1 MSKHIVG
8 IIAEYN
14 PFHNGHL
21 YHIEKVK
28 EMFPNSPIILV
39 LGGNFTERGD
49 VSILDKWEK
58 TYIAIKYGIDL
69 VVELPFPFS
78 CASADIFAKGSVDIL
93 NYLGVTDLV
102 FGSESDDIEGI
113 KKLVEAQLFNNN
125 FDSLVQVYL
134 RMGYNYP
141 TSLSKALEDI
151 TGNCYKLPNDILGIS
166 YVKAIYSNKYNITPH
181 TIKRTT
187 DYHSKELDKM
197 SIRSI
202 RSINSA
208 TSIREA
214 LINNVDIKESVPSI
228 TYNYLKKKKIPK
240 LDDYFNL
247 LKYKIISS
255 NDLTIYNLVDKGLE
269 KKLKKEILNSYS
281 FDELINK
288 IKSKNVTYARLSRTL
303 IYILC
308 DYTKDMAKEFKKI
321 KYIRLLGFSNKG
333 KDYLNKIKKDI
344 NIPLISKFTREK
356 DKMLEYEYK
365 ITKIYSLVF
374 DKDKSKNLIEAEY
387 KMKPIK
393 EELIYGKHG

>member
-28 EMFPNSPIILV
+28 EMFPDSPIILV
-39 LGGNFTERGD
+39 LGGNFTERGYI
-49 VSILDKWEK
+49 SILDKWEK
-58 TYIAIKYGIDL
+58 TAIAIKNGIDL

-78 CASADIFAKGSVDIL
+78 CSSADIFAKGSIDLL
-93 NYLGVTDLV
+93 NNLGVTDIV

-113 KKLVEAQLFNNN
+113 KKLVETELSNSD

-151 TGNCYKLPNDILGIS
+151 TGDCFKLPNDILGIS
-166 YVKAIYSNKYNITPH
+166 YVKAIISNNYKITPH
-181 TIKRTT
+181 TIKRTN
-187 DYHSKELDKM
+187 DYHSKELDNM
-197 SIRSI
+197 SIS
-202 RSINSA
+202 SA

-214 LINNVDIKESVPSI
+214 LLNNKDIKESVPSI
-228 TYNYLKKKKIPK
+228 TYSYLKDKKIPK

-247 LKYKIISS
+247 LKYKIISC
-255 NDLTIYNLVDKGLE
+255 NDLTIYNLVDSGIAT
-269 KKLKKEILNSYS
+269 KLKKEILNSYN

-288 IKSKNVTYARLSRTL
+288 VKSKNSTYAKISRML

-308 DYTKDMAKEFKKI
+308 DYTKEQAKEFKEI
-321 KYIRLLGFSNKG
+321 TYIRLLGFSNKG
-333 KDYLNKIKKDI
+333 RDYLNKIKKDI
-344 NIPLISKFTREK
+344 DIPIISKFTREK
-356 DKMLEYEYK
+356 DKMLEYEYQ

-374 DKDKSKNLIEAEY
+374 DKDEAKSLIEAEY
-387 KMKPIK
+387 KMKPIR
-393 EELIYGKHG
+393 EE

>member
-1 MSKHIVG
+1 MLVLSKHIVG

-28 EMFPNSPIILV
+28 EMFPDSLIILV

-58 TYIAIKYGIDL
+58 TAIAIKYGIDL
-69 VVELPFPFS
+69 IVELPFHFS
-78 CASADIFAKGSVDIL
+78 CASADIFAKGSIDIL
-93 NYLGVTDLV
+93 NHLGVTDLV

-113 KKLVEAQLFNNN
+113 KKLVETELYNPD
-125 FDSLVQVYL
+125 FDNLVQVYL

-141 TSLSKALEDI
+141 TSLSKSLEDI
-151 TGNCYKLPNDILGIS
+151 TGDCFKLPNDILGIS
-166 YVKAIYSNKYNITPH
+166 YVKAIFSNNYKITPH
-181 TIKRTT
+181 TIKRTN
-187 DYHSKELDKM
+187 DYHSKELNN
-197 SIRSI
+197 I
-202 RSINSA
+202 SINSA

-214 LINNVDIKESVPSI
+214 LLDSKDIKNSVPSI
-228 TYNYLKKKKIPK
+228 TYKYLKNKKIAK

-255 NDLTIYNLVDKGLE
+255 NDLTTYNLVDSGIAT
-269 KKLKKEILNSYS
+269 KLKKEILNSYS

-288 IKSKNVTYARLSRTL
+288 VKSKNATYAKISRML

-308 DYTKDMAKEFKKI
+308 NYTKEMAKEFKEI

-333 KDYLNKIKKDI
+333 RDYLNKIKKDI
-344 NIPLISKFTREK
+344 DIPIISKFTREK
-356 DKMLEYEYK
+356 DKMLEYEYQ

-374 DKDKSKNLIEAEY
+374 DKDKSKSLIEAEY
-387 KMKPIK
+387 KMKPIR
-393 EELIYGKHG
+393 ED

>member
-28 EMFPNSPIILV
+28 EMFPDSPIILV

-49 VSILDKWEK
+49 ISILDKWEK
-58 TYIAIKYGIDL
+58 TAIAIKNGIDL

-78 CASADIFAKGSVDIL
+78 CASADIFAKGSIDIL

-113 KKLVEAQLFNNN
+113 KKLVETELSNPD
-125 FDSLVQVYL
+125 FDNLVQVYL

-151 TGNCYKLPNDILGIS
+151 TGDCFKLPNDILGIS
-166 YVKAIYSNKYNITPH
+166 YVKAIFSNNYKITPH
-181 TIKRTT
+181 TIKRTN
-187 DYHSKELDKM
+187 DYHSKELDNM
-197 SIRSI
+197 
-202 RSINSA
+202 SINSA

-214 LINNVDIKESVPSI
+214 LLNNKDIKDSVPSI
-228 TYNYLKKKKIPK
+228 TYSYLKDKKIPK

-247 LKYKIISS
+247 LKYKIISC
-255 NDLTIYNLVDKGLE
+255 NDLTIYNLVDSGIAT
-269 KKLKKEILNSYS
+269 KLKKEILNSYS

-288 IKSKNVTYARLSRTL
+288 VKSKNLTYSRLSRTL

-308 DYTKDMAKEFKKI
+308 DYTKDMAKKFKEV

-333 KDYLNKIKKDI
+333 RDYLNKIKKAVDI
-344 NIPLISKFTREK
+344 PIISKFTREK
-356 DKMLEYEYK
+356 DKMLEYEYQ
-365 ITKIYSLVF
+365 ITKIYSLAF
-374 DKDKSKNLIEAEY
+374 DKEKSKSLIEAYY
-387 KMKPIK
+387 KMKPIR
-393 EELIYGKHG
+393 EE

>member
-1 MSKHIVG
+1 MSKHVIG

-21 YHIEKVK
+21 YHLEKVK

-49 VSILDKWEK
+49 ISILDKWEK
-58 TYIAIKYGIDL
+58 TTIALKYGIDL

-78 CASADIFAKGSVDIL
+78 CSSADIFAKGSIDIL

-113 KKLVEAQLFNNN
+113 KKLVDTELNNPE
-125 FDSLVQVYL
+125 FDILVKLYL
-134 RMGYNYP
+134 RTGYNYP
-141 TSLSKALEDI
+141 TALSKALEDI
-151 TGNCYKLPNDILGIS
+151 TGKTYKLPNDILGIS
-166 YVKAIYSNKYNITPH
+166 YVKAIIFNNYKITPH
-181 TIKRTT
+181 TIKRTN
-187 DYHSKELDKM
+187 DYHSKELNNN
-197 SIRSI
+197 IRSI
-202 RSINSA
+202 TSA

-214 LINNVDIKESVPSI
+214 LLNNKDIKDYVPSI
-228 TYNYLKKKKIPK
+228 TYNYLNNKKIPR

-255 NDLTIYNLVDKGLE
+255 NDLTVYNLVDSGLAT
-269 KKLKKEILNSYS
+269 KLKKEIINSYS

-288 IKSKNVTYARLSRTL
+288 VKSKNTTYAKLSRML

-308 DYTKDMAKEFKKI
+308 NYTKELAKEFKDI

-333 KDYLNKIKKDI
+333 RDYLNKIKKDI
-344 NIPLISKFTREK
+344 DIPIISKFTREK
-356 DKMLEYEYK
+356 DKMLEYEYLS
-365 ITKIYSLVF
+365 TKIYSLVF
-374 DKDKSKNLIEAEY
+374 DKDKAKSLIEAEY
-387 KMKPIK
+387 KMKPIR
-393 EELIYGKHG
+393 ED

>member
-1 MSKHIVG
+1 MLVLSKHIVG
-8 IIAEYN
+8 IVAEYN

-21 YHIEKVK
+21 YHIKKVK
-28 EMFPNSPIILV
+28 EMFPDSPIILV

-58 TYIAIKYGIDL
+58 TAIAIRNGIDL

-78 CASADIFAKGSVDIL
+78 CASADIFAKGSIDIL

-113 KKLVEAQLFNNN
+113 KKLVKTELSNPD
-125 FDSLVQVYL
+125 FDNLVQVYL

-141 TSLSKALEDI
+141 TSLSKSLEDI
-151 TGNCYKLPNDILGIS
+151 TGDCFKLPNDILGIS
-166 YVKAIYSNKYNITPH
+166 YVKAIYSNNYKITPH
-181 TIKRTT
+181 TIKRTN
-187 DYHSKELDKM
+187 DYHSKELNNM
-197 SIRSI
+197 SI

-214 LINNVDIKESVPSI
+214 LLDSKDIKESVPSI
-228 TYNYLKKKKIPK
+228 TYSYLKDKKIPK

-255 NDLTIYNLVDKGLE
+255 NDLTIYNIVDSGIAT
-269 KKLKKEILNSYS
+269 KLKKEILNSYS

-288 IKSKNVTYARLSRTL
+288 VKSKNLTYSRLSRTL

-308 DYTKDMAKEFKKI
+308 DYTKDMAKEFNEVM
-321 KYIRLLGFSNKG
+321 YIRLLGFSNKG
-333 KDYLNKIKKDI
+333 RDYLNKIKKDI
-344 NIPLISKFTREK
+344 DVPIISKFTREK

-374 DKDKSKNLIEAEY
+374 DKDKSKNLIEAYY

-393 EELIYGKHG
+393 EE

>member
-28 EMFPNSPIILV
+28 EMFPDSPIILV

-58 TYIAIKYGIDL
+58 TAIAIKNGIDL

-78 CASADIFAKGSVDIL
+78 CASADIFAKGSIDIL

-113 KKLVEAQLFNNN
+113 KKLVETELSNPD
-125 FDSLVQVYL
+125 FDNLVQVYL

-151 TGNCYKLPNDILGIS
+151 TGDCFKLPNDILGIS
-166 YVKAIYSNKYNITPH
+166 YVKAIYSNNYKINPH
-181 TIKRTT
+181 TIKRTN
-187 DYHSKELDKM
+187 DYHSKELDNM

-202 RSINSA
+202 SSA

-214 LINNVDIKESVPSI
+214 LLDNKDIKDSVPSI
-228 TYNYLKKKKIPK
+228 TYTYLKDKKIPK

-247 LKYKIISS
+247 LKYKIISC
-255 NDLTIYNLVDKGLE
+255 NDLTIYNLVDSGIAT
-269 KKLKKEILNSYS
+269 KLKKEILNSYS

-288 IKSKNVTYARLSRTL
+288 VKSKNLTYSRLSRTL

-308 DYTKDMAKEFKKI
+308 DYTKDMAKEFKEV

-333 KDYLNKIKKDI
+333 RDYLNKIKKAVDI
-344 NIPLISKFTREK
+344 PIISKFTREK

-365 ITKIYSLVF
+365 ITKIYSLAF
-374 DKDKSKNLIEAEY
+374 DKDKAKSLIEAEY
-387 KMKPIK
+387 KMKPIR
-393 EELIYGKHG
+393 EE

>member
-1 MSKHIVG
+1 MKNIVG

-21 YHIEKVK
+21 YHLKKVK

-39 LGGNFTERGD
+39 LGGNFTQRGD

-58 TYIAIKYGIDL
+58 TAIAIKNGIDL
-69 VVELPFPFS
+69 VIELPFPFS
-78 CASADIFAKGSVDIL
+78 CASADIFANGSLSIL
-93 NYLGVTDLV
+93 NKLGVTDLV

-113 KKLVEAQLFNNN
+113 KKLVKTQLSNPDFHN
-125 FDSLVQVYL
+125 LVQVYL

-151 TGNCYKLPNDILGIS
+151 TGSSFKLPNDILGIS
-166 YVKAIYSNKYNITPH
+166 YVKAIYSNNYKITPH
-181 TIKRTT
+181 TIKRTNN
-187 DYHSKELDKM
+187 YHSKDLDKTN
-197 SIRSI
+197 IT
-202 RSINSA
+202 SA

-214 LINNVDIKESVPSI
+214 IINEIDIKESVPSI
-228 TYNYLKKKKIPK
+228 TYNYLKDKKIPK

-255 NDLTIYNLVDKGLE
+255 NDLTIYNLVDSGIAT
-269 KKLKKEILNSYS
+269 KLKKEILNSYR

-288 IKSKNVTYARLSRTL
+288 VKSKNSTYAKISRML

-308 DYTKDMAKEFKKI
+308 NYTKKQAKEFKEI
-321 KYIRLLGFSNKG
+321 KYIRLLGFSTKG
-333 KDYLNKIKKDI
+333 REYLNKIKKDLD
-344 NIPLISKFTREK
+344 IPIISKFTREK
-356 DKMLEYEYK
+356 DKMLEYEYQ

-374 DKDKSKNLIEAEY
+374 NKDKVKSLIEAEY
-387 KMKPIK
+387 KIKPIR
-393 EELIYGKHG
+393 EE

>member
-1 MSKHIVG
+1 MLILSKHIVG

-49 VSILDKWEK
+49 ISILDKWEK
-58 TYIAIKYGIDL
+58 TAIAIKYGIDL

-78 CASADIFAKGSVDIL
+78 CASADIFAKGSIDIL
-93 NYLGVTDLV
+93 NHLGVTDLV

-113 KKLVEAQLFNNN
+113 KRLVETQLFNKD

-151 TGNCYKLPNDILGIS
+151 TGKCYKLPNDILGIS
-166 YVKAIYSNKYNITPH
+166 YVKSIISNNYKITPH
-181 TIKRTT
+181 TIKRTN
-187 DYHSKELDKM
+187 DYHSKELEHK
-197 SIRSI
+197 SIKSI
-202 RSINSA
+202 TSA
-208 TSIREA
+208 TSIRQA
-214 LINNVDIKESVPSI
+214 LMNNIDIKNFVPDI
-228 TYNYLKKKKIPK
+228 TYKNLKKETIPK

-247 LKYKIISS
+247 LKYKIVSS
-255 NDLTIYNLVDKGLE
+255 NDLTIYNLVDSGME
-269 KKLKKEILNSYS
+269 AKLKKEILNSYS

-288 IKSKNVTYARLSRTL
+288 VKSKNSTYAKISRML

-308 DYTKDMAKEFKKI
+308 DYTKEQAREFKDI

-333 KDYLNKIKKDI
+333 RVYLNKIKKDI
-344 NIPLISKFTREK
+344 DIPIISKFTREK
-356 DKMLEYEYK
+356 DKMLEYEYLS
-365 ITKIYSLVF
+365 TKIYSLVF
-374 DKDKSKNLIEAEY
+374 DKDKAKSLIEAEY
-387 KMKPIK
+387 KMKPIR
-393 EELIYGKHG
+393 ED

>member
-49 VSILDKWEK
+49 ISILDKWEK
-58 TYIAIKYGIDL
+58 TAIAIKNGIDL

-78 CASADIFAKGSVDIL
+78 CASADIFAKGSIDIL
-93 NYLGVTDLV
+93 NHLRVTDLV

-113 KKLVEAQLFNNN
+113 KKLVETELSNPD
-125 FDSLVQVYL
+125 FDNLVQVYL

-151 TGNCYKLPNDILGIS
+151 TGDCFKLPNDILGIS
-166 YVKAIYSNKYNITPH
+166 YVKAIYSNNYKITPH
-181 TIKRTT
+181 TIKRTN
-187 DYHSKELDKM
+187 DYHSKELDNM
-197 SIRSI
+197 
-202 RSINSA
+202 SINSA

-214 LINNVDIKESVPSI
+214 LLNNKDIKNSVPSI
-228 TYNYLKKKKIPK
+228 TYSYLKDKKIPK

-255 NDLTIYNLVDKGLE
+255 NDLTIYNLVDSGIAT
-269 KKLKKEILNSYS
+269 KLKKEILNSYS

-288 IKSKNVTYARLSRTL
+288 VKSKNLTYSRLSRTL

-308 DYTKDMAKEFKKI
+308 DYTKDMAKEFKEV

-333 KDYLNKIKKDI
+333 RDYLNKIKKDVD
-344 NIPLISKFTREK
+344 IPIISKFTREK

-374 DKDKSKNLIEAEY
+374 DKDKIKSLIEDEY
-387 KMKPIK
+387 KMKPIR
-393 EELIYGKHG
+393 E

>member
-28 EMFPNSPIILV
+28 EMFPDSPIILV

-58 TYIAIKYGIDL
+58 TAIAIKNGIDL

-78 CASADIFAKGSVDIL
+78 CASADIFAKGSISIL
-93 NYLGVTDLV
+93 NHLGVTDLV

-113 KKLVEAQLFNNN
+113 KKLVETELSNPD
-125 FDSLVQVYL
+125 FDNLVQVYL

-151 TGNCYKLPNDILGIS
+151 TGDCFKLPNDILGIS
-166 YVKAIYSNKYNITPH
+166 YVKAIYSNNYKITPH
-181 TIKRTT
+181 TIKRTN
-187 DYHSKELDKM
+187 DYHSKELDNM
-197 SIRSI
+197 
-202 RSINSA
+202 SINSA

-214 LINNVDIKESVPSI
+214 LLNNKDIKDSVPSI
-228 TYNYLKKKKIPK
+228 TDSYLKDKKIPK

-247 LKYKIISS
+247 LKYKIISC
-255 NDLTIYNLVDKGLE
+255 NDLTIYNLVDSGIAT
-269 KKLKKEILNSYS
+269 KLKKEILNSYS

-288 IKSKNVTYARLSRTL
+288 VKSKNLTYSRLSRTL

-308 DYTKDMAKEFKKI
+308 DYTKDMAKEFKEV

-333 KDYLNKIKKDI
+333 RDYLNKIKKAVDI
-344 NIPLISKFTREK
+344 PIISKFPREK
-356 DKMLEYEYK
+356 DKMLEYEYQ

-374 DKDKSKNLIEAEY
+374 DKDKAKSLIEAEY
-387 KMKPIK
+387 KMKPIR
-393 EELIYGKHG
+393 EE

>member
-49 VSILDKWEK
+49 ISILDKWEK
-58 TYIAIKYGIDL
+58 TAIAIKNGIDL
-69 VVELPFPFS
+69 VIELPFPFS
-78 CASADIFAKGSVDIL
+78 CASADIFAKGSISIL
-93 NYLGVTDLV
+93 NHLGVTDLV

-113 KKLVEAQLFNNN
+113 KKLVETELSNPD
-125 FDSLVQVYL
+125 FDNLVQVYL

-151 TGNCYKLPNDILGIS
+151 TGDCFKLPNDILGIS
-166 YVKAIYSNKYNITPH
+166 YVKAIISNNYKITPH
-181 TIKRTT
+181 TIKRTN
-187 DYHSKELDKM
+187 DYHSKELDNM
-197 SIRSI
+197 SIS
-202 RSINSA
+202 SA

-214 LINNVDIKESVPSI
+214 LLNNKDIKESVPPI
-228 TYNYLKKKKIPK
+228 TYNCLKDKKIPK
-240 LDDYFNL
+240 LDDYYNL
-247 LKYKIISS
+247 LKYKIISC
-255 NDLTIYNLVDKGLE
+255 NDLTIYNLVDSGMAT
-269 KKLKKEILNSYS
+269 KLKKEILNSYS

-288 IKSKNVTYARLSRTL
+288 VKSKNLTYSRLSRTL

-308 DYTKDMAKEFKKI
+308 DYTKVQAREFKEV

-333 KDYLNKIKKDI
+333 KEYLNKIKKDVD
-344 NIPLISKFTREK
+344 IPIISKFTREK

-374 DKDKSKNLIEAEY
+374 DKDKIKSLIEDEY
-387 KMKPIK
+387 KMKPIR
-393 EELIYGKHG
+393 EE

>member
-28 EMFPNSPIILV
+28 EMFPDSPIILV

-49 VSILDKWEK
+49 ISILDKWEK
-58 TYIAIKYGIDL
+58 TAIAIKNGIDL

-78 CASADIFAKGSVDIL
+78 CASADIFAKGAISIL
-93 NYLGVTDLV
+93 NYLGVTDLI
-102 FGSESDDIEGI
+102 FGSETDDIEGI
-113 KKLVEAQLFNNN
+113 KKLVETELFNEN
-125 FDSLVQVYL
+125 FDNLVQVYL

-151 TGNCYKLPNDILGIS
+151 TGDCFKLPNDILGIS
-166 YVKAIYSNKYNITPH
+166 YVKAIYSNNYKITPH
-181 TIKRTT
+181 TIKRTN
-187 DYHSKELDKM
+187 DYHSKELK
-197 SIRSI
+197 SK
-202 RSINSA
+202 SINSA

-214 LINNVDIKESVPSI
+214 LLNNKEIKDSVPSI
-228 TYNYLKKKKIPK
+228 TYNYLKNKKIPK

-247 LKYKIISS
+247 LKYKIISC
-255 NDLTIYNLVDKGLE
+255 NDLTIYNLIDSGIAT
-269 KKLKKEILNSYS
+269 KLKKEILNSYS

-288 IKSKNVTYARLSRTL
+288 VKSKNLTYSRLSRTL

-308 DYTKDMAKEFKKI
+308 DYTKVQAKEFKDI

-333 KDYLNKIKKDI
+333 KEYLNKIKKDI
-344 NIPLISKFTREK
+344 DIPIISKFTREK
-356 DKMLEYEYK
+356 DKMLEYEYQ

-374 DKDKSKNLIEAEY
+374 DKDKAKSLIEAEY
-387 KMKPIK
+387 KMKPIR
-393 EELIYGKHG
+393 EE

>member
-28 EMFPNSPIILV
+28 EMFPDSPIILV

-58 TYIAIKYGIDL
+58 TAIAIKNGIDL

-78 CASADIFAKGSVDIL
+78 CASADIFAKGSIDIL

-113 KKLVEAQLFNNN
+113 KKLVETELSNPD
-125 FDSLVQVYL
+125 FDNLVQVYL

-151 TGNCYKLPNDILGIS
+151 TGDCFKLPNDILGIS
-166 YVKAIYSNKYNITPH
+166 YVKAIYSNNYKITPH
-181 TIKRTT
+181 TIKRTN
-187 DYHSKELDKM
+187 DYHSKELDNM
-197 SIRSI
+197 
-202 RSINSA
+202 SINSA

-214 LINNVDIKESVPSI
+214 LLNNKDIKESVPSI
-228 TYNYLKKKKIPK
+228 TYSYLKDKKIPK

-247 LKYKIISS
+247 LKYKIISC
-255 NDLTIYNLVDKGLE
+255 NDLTIYNLVDSGIAT
-269 KKLKKEILNSYS
+269 KLKKEILNSYS

-288 IKSKNVTYARLSRTL
+288 VKSKNLTYSRLSRTL

-308 DYTKDMAKEFKKI
+308 DYTKDMAKKFKEV

-333 KDYLNKIKKDI
+333 RDYLNKIKKAVDI
-344 NIPLISKFTREK
+344 PIISKFTREK

-374 DKDKSKNLIEAEY
+374 DKDKAKSLIEDEY
-387 KMKPIK
+387 KMKPIR
-393 EELIYGKHG
+393 E

>member
-1 MSKHIVG
+1 MLILSKHIVG

-49 VSILDKWEK
+49 ISILDKWEK
-58 TYIAIKYGIDL
+58 TAIAIKYGIDL

-78 CASADIFAKGSVDIL
+78 CASADIFAKGSIDIL
-93 NYLGVTDLV
+93 NHLGVTDLV

-113 KKLVEAQLFNNN
+113 KRLVETQLFNKD

-151 TGNCYKLPNDILGIS
+151 TEKCYKLPNDILGIS
-166 YVKAIYSNKYNITPH
+166 YVKSIISNNYKITPH
-181 TIKRTT
+181 TIKRTN
-187 DYHSKELDKM
+187 DYHSKELEHK
-197 SIRSI
+197 SIKSI
-202 RSINSA
+202 TSA
-208 TSIREA
+208 TSIRQA
-214 LINNVDIKESVPSI
+214 LMNNIDIKNFVPDI
-228 TYNYLKKKKIPK
+228 TYKYLKKETIPK

-247 LKYKIISS
+247 LKYKIVSS
-255 NDLTIYNLVDKGLE
+255 NDLTIYNLVDSGME
-269 KKLKKEILNSYS
+269 AKLKKEILNSYS

-288 IKSKNVTYARLSRTL
+288 VKSKNSTYAKISRML

-308 DYTKDMAKEFKKI
+308 DYTKEQAREFKDI

-333 KDYLNKIKKDI
+333 RVYLNKIKKDI
-344 NIPLISKFTREK
+344 DIPIISKFTREK
-356 DKMLEYEYK
+356 DKMLEYEYI

-374 DKDKSKNLIEAEY
+374 DKDKAKSLIEAEY
-387 KMKPIK
+387 KMKPIR
-393 EELIYGKHG
+393 ED

>member
-28 EMFPNSPIILV
+28 EMFPDSPIILV

-49 VSILDKWEK
+49 ISMLDKWEK
-58 TYIAIKYGIDL
+58 TAIAIKNGIDL
-69 VVELPFPFS
+69 VLELPFPFS
-78 CASADIFAKGSVDIL
+78 CASADIFAKGAISIL
-93 NYLGVTDLV
+93 NYLGVTDLI

-113 KKLVEAQLFNNN
+113 KKLVETELFNEN
-125 FDSLVQVYL
+125 FDNLVQVYL

-151 TGNCYKLPNDILGIS
+151 TGDCFKLPNDILGIS
-166 YVKAIYSNKYNITPH
+166 YVKAIYANNYKITPH
-181 TIKRTT
+181 TIKRTN
-187 DYHSKELDKM
+187 DYHSKELK
-197 SIRSI
+197 SK
-202 RSINSA
+202 SINSA

-214 LINNVDIKESVPSI
+214 LLDGKDIKNSVPSI
-228 TYNYLKKKKIPK
+228 TYNYLENKKIPK
-240 LDDYFNL
+240 LDDYFSL

-255 NDLTIYNLVDKGLE
+255 NDLTIYNLVDSGME
-269 KKLKKEILNSYS
+269 TKLKKEILNSYS

-288 IKSKNVTYARLSRTL
+288 VKSKNATYAKISRML

-308 DYTKDMAKEFKKI
+308 DYTKEQAKEFKEI

-333 KDYLNKIKKDI
+333 RDYLNKIKKDI
-344 NIPLISKFTREK
+344 DIPIISKFTREK
-356 DKMLEYEYK
+356 DKMLEYEYQ

-374 DKDKSKNLIEAEY
+374 DKDKSKSLIEAEY
-387 KMKPIK
+387 KMKPIR
-393 EELIYGKHG
+393 EE

>member
-1 MSKHIVG
+1 MLVLSKHIVG

-28 EMFPNSPIILV
+28 EMFPDRSIILI
-39 LGGNFTERGD
+39 LGGNFTQRGD
-49 VSILDKWEK
+49 ISILDKWEK
-58 TYIAIKYGIDL
+58 TAIAIKNGIDL
-69 VVELPFPFS
+69 VVELPFPFA
-78 CASADIFAKGSVDIL
+78 CASADIFAKGAIDIL
-93 NYLGVTDLV
+93 NHLGVTDLV
-102 FGSESDDIEGI
+102 FGSESDDIESI
-113 KKLVEAQLFNNN
+113 KKLVETELFNED

-151 TGNCYKLPNDILGIS
+151 TGDCFRLPNDILGIS
-166 YVKAIYSNKYNITPH
+166 YVKAICANNYKITPH
-181 TIKRTT
+181 TIKRTN
-187 DYHSKELDKM
+187 DYHSKDLNK
-197 SIRSI
+197 RSI
-202 RSINSA
+202 SSA

-214 LINNVDIKESVPSI
+214 LLDGKDIKNSIPSI
-228 TYNYLKKKKIPK
+228 TYNYLKNKKIPK

-255 NDLTIYNLVDKGLE
+255 NDLTIYNLVDSGIST
-269 KKLKKEILNSYS
+269 KLKKEILNSYS

-288 IKSKNVTYARLSRTL
+288 VKSKNATYAKISRML

-308 DYTKDMAKEFKKI
+308 DYTKEQARKFRDI

-333 KDYLNKIKKDI
+333 RDYLNKIKKDI
-344 NIPLISKFTREK
+344 GIPIISKFTREK
-356 DKMLEYEYK
+356 DRMLEYEYQ

-374 DKDKSKNLIEAEY
+374 DKDKSKSLIEAEY
-387 KMKPIK
+387 KMKPIR
-393 EELIYGKHG
+393 ED

>member
-49 VSILDKWEK
+49 ISILDKWEK
-58 TYIAIKYGIDL
+58 TAIAIKNGIDL

-78 CASADIFAKGSVDIL
+78 CSSADIFAKGSLDIL

-113 KKLVEAQLFNNN
+113 KKLVETELSNPD
-125 FDSLVQVYL
+125 FDNLVQVYL

-151 TGNCYKLPNDILGIS
+151 TGDCFKLPNDILGIS
-166 YVKAIYSNKYNITPH
+166 YVKAIYSNNYKITPH
-181 TIKRTT
+181 TIKRTN
-187 DYHSKELDKM
+187 DYHSKELDNM
-197 SIRSI
+197 
-202 RSINSA
+202 SINSA

-214 LINNVDIKESVPSI
+214 LLNNKDIKESVPSI
-228 TYNYLKKKKIPK
+228 TYSYLKDKKIPK

-247 LKYKIISS
+247 LKYKIISC
-255 NDLTIYNLVDKGLE
+255 NDLTNYNLVDSGIAT
-269 KKLKKEILNSYS
+269 KLKKEILNSYS

-288 IKSKNVTYARLSRTL
+288 VKSKNLTYSRLSRTL

-308 DYTKDMAKEFKKI
+308 DYTKDMAKEFKEV

-333 KDYLNKIKKDI
+333 KEYLNKIKKDVD
-344 NIPLISKFTREK
+344 IPIISKFTREK
-356 DKMLEYEYK
+356 DKMLEYEYQ

-374 DKDKSKNLIEAEY
+374 DKDKAKSLIEAEY
-387 KMKPIK
+387 KMKPIR
-393 EELIYGKHG
+393 E

>member
-28 EMFPNSPIILV
+28 EMFPDSPIILV

-49 VSILDKWEK
+49 ISILDKWEK
-58 TYIAIKYGIDL
+58 TAIAIKNGIDL

-78 CASADIFAKGSVDIL
+78 CASADIFAKGSIDIL
-93 NYLGVTDLV
+93 NHLGVTDLV

-113 KKLVEAQLFNNN
+113 KKLVETELSNPD
-125 FDSLVQVYL
+125 FDNLVQVYL

-151 TGNCYKLPNDILGIS
+151 TGDCFKLPNDILGIS
-166 YVKAIYSNKYNITPH
+166 YVKAIYSNNYKINPH
-181 TIKRTT
+181 TIKRTN
-187 DYHSKELDKM
+187 DYHNKELNN
-197 SIRSI
+197 I
-202 RSINSA
+202 SINSA

-214 LINNVDIKESVPSI
+214 LLNNKDIKESVPSI
-228 TYNYLKKKKIPK
+228 TYSYLKDKKIPK

-247 LKYKIISS
+247 LKYKIISC
-255 NDLTIYNLVDKGLE
+255 NDLTIYNLVDSGIAT
-269 KKLKKEILNSYS
+269 KLKKEILNSYS
-281 FDELINK
+281 FDELVNK
-288 IKSKNVTYARLSRTL
+288 VKSKNATYAKISRML

-308 DYTKDMAKEFKKI
+308 DYTKEQASEFKDI

-333 KDYLNKIKKDI
+333 RVYLNKIKKDI
-344 NIPLISKFTREK
+344 DIPIISKFTREK

-374 DKDKSKNLIEAEY
+374 NKDKSKSLIEAEY
-387 KMKPIK
+387 KMKPIR
-393 EELIYGKHG
+393 EE

>member
-49 VSILDKWEK
+49 ISILDKWEK
-58 TYIAIKYGIDL
+58 TAIAIKNGIDL
-69 VVELPFPFS
+69 VIELPFPFS
-78 CASADIFAKGSVDIL
+78 CASADIFAKGSISIL
-93 NYLGVTDLV
+93 NHLGVTDLV

-113 KKLVEAQLFNNN
+113 KKLVETELSNPD
-125 FDSLVQVYL
+125 FDNLVQVYL

-151 TGNCYKLPNDILGIS
+151 TGDCFKLPNDILGIS
-166 YVKAIYSNKYNITPH
+166 YVKAIYSNNYKITPH
-181 TIKRTT
+181 TIKRTN
-187 DYHSKELDKM
+187 DYHSKELDNM
-197 SIRSI
+197 
-202 RSINSA
+202 SINSA

-214 LINNVDIKESVPSI
+214 LLNNKDIKESVPSI
-228 TYNYLKKKKIPK
+228 TYSYLKDKKIPK

-247 LKYKIISS
+247 LKYKIISC
-255 NDLTIYNLVDKGLE
+255 NDLTIYNLVDSGIAT
-269 KKLKKEILNSYS
+269 KLKKEILNSYS

-288 IKSKNVTYARLSRTL
+288 VKSKNLTYSRLSRTL

-308 DYTKDMAKEFKKI
+308 DYTKDMAKEFKEV

-333 KDYLNKIKKDI
+333 RDYLNKIKKAVDI
-344 NIPLISKFTREK
+344 PIISKFTREK

-365 ITKIYSLVF
+365 ITKIYSLAF
-374 DKDKSKNLIEAEY
+374 DKDKAKSLIEAYY
-387 KMKPIK
+387 KMKPIR
-393 EELIYGKHG
+393 E

>member
-28 EMFPNSPIILV
+28 EMFPDSPIILV

-58 TYIAIKYGIDL
+58 TAIAIKNGIDL

-78 CASADIFAKGSVDIL
+78 CSSADIFAKGSIDLL
-93 NYLGVTDLV
+93 NYLGVTDLI
-102 FGSESDDIEGI
+102 FGSETDDIEGI
-113 KKLVEAQLFNNN
+113 KKLVETELFNKD

-151 TGNCYKLPNDILGIS
+151 TGDCFKLPNDILGIS
-166 YVKAIYSNKYNITPH
+166 YVKMIYSNNYKITPH
-181 TIKRTT
+181 TIKRTN
-187 DYHSKELDKM
+187 DYHSKELNNM

-202 RSINSA
+202 RSISSA

-214 LINNVDIKESVPSI
+214 LLNNKDIKDSVPSI
-228 TYNYLKKKKIPK
+228 TYSYLKDKKIPK

-247 LKYKIISS
+247 LKYKIISC
-255 NDLTIYNLVDKGLE
+255 NDLTIYNLVDSGIAT
-269 KKLKKEILNSYS
+269 KLKKKY
-281 FDELINK
+281 LIVIVLMNLL
-288 IKSKNVTYARLSRTL
+288 IKLRVKT
-303 IYILC
+303 
-308 DYTKDMAKEFKKI
+308 
-321 KYIRLLGFSNKG
+321 
-333 KDYLNKIKKDI
+333 
-344 NIPLISKFTREK
+344 
-356 DKMLEYEYK
+356 
-365 ITKIYSLVF
+365 
-374 DKDKSKNLIEAEY
+374 
-387 KMKPIK
+387 
-393 EELIYGKHG
+393 

>member
-28 EMFPNSPIILV
+28 EMFPDSPIILV

-49 VSILDKWEK
+49 ISILDKWEK
-58 TYIAIKYGIDL
+58 TAIAIKNGIDL
-69 VVELPFPFS
+69 VLELPFPFS
-78 CASADIFAKGSVDIL
+78 CASADIFAKGAISIL
-93 NYLGVTDLV
+93 NYLGVTDLI

-113 KKLVEAQLFNNN
+113 KKLVETELSNSD

-151 TGNCYKLPNDILGIS
+151 TGDCFKLPNDILGIS
-166 YVKAIYSNKYNITPH
+166 YVKAIYSNNYKITPH
-181 TIKRTT
+181 TIKRTN
-187 DYHSKELDKM
+187 DYHSKELDNM
-197 SIRSI
+197 
-202 RSINSA
+202 SINSA

-214 LINNVDIKESVPSI
+214 LLNNKDIKESVPSI
-228 TYNYLKKKKIPK
+228 TYSYLKDKKIPK

-247 LKYKIISS
+247 LKYKIISC
-255 NDLTIYNLVDKGLE
+255 NDLTIYNLVDSGIAT
-269 KKLKKEILNSYS
+269 KLKKEILNSYS

-288 IKSKNVTYARLSRTL
+288 VKSKNLTYSCLSRTL

-308 DYTKDMAKEFKKI
+308 DYTKDMAKEFKDI

-333 KDYLNKIKKDI
+333 RDYLNKIKKAVDI
-344 NIPLISKFTREK
+344 PIISKFTREK

-365 ITKIYSLVF
+365 ITKIYSLAF
-374 DKDKSKNLIEAEY
+374 DKDKAKSLIEAEY
-387 KMKPIK
+387 KMKPIR
-393 EELIYGKHG
+393 EE

>member
-1 MSKHIVG
+1 MLVLSKHIVG

-28 EMFPNSPIILV
+28 EMFPKSPIILV

-49 VSILDKWEK
+49 ISILDKWEK
-58 TYIAIKYGIDL
+58 TAIAIKYGIDL

-78 CASADIFAKGSVDIL
+78 CASADIFAKGAIDIL
-93 NYLGVTDLV
+93 NHLGVTDLV
-102 FGSESDDIEGI
+102 FGSESDDIAGI
-113 KKLVEAQLFNNN
+113 KRLVETQLFNKD

-151 TGNCYKLPNDILGIS
+151 TGDCFKLPNDILGIS
-166 YVKAIYSNKYNITPH
+166 YVKAIFSNNYKITPH
-181 TIKRTT
+181 TIKRTN
-187 DYHSKELDKM
+187 DYHSKELDKIN
-197 SIRSI
+197 IRN
-202 RSINSA
+202 INSA

-214 LINNVDIKESVPSI
+214 LLDGKDIKNSVPSI
-228 TYNYLKKKKIPK
+228 TYNYLKNKKIPK

-255 NDLTIYNLVDKGLE
+255 NDLTIYNLVDSGIST
-269 KKLKKEILNSYS
+269 KLKKGILNSYS

-288 IKSKNVTYARLSRTL
+288 VKSKNATYAKISRML

-308 DYTKDMAKEFKKI
+308 DYTKEQAREFKGI

-333 KDYLNKIKKDI
+333 RDYLNKIKKAIDI
-344 NIPLISKFTREK
+344 PIISKFTREK

-374 DKDKSKNLIEAEY
+374 DKDKSKSLIEAEY
-387 KMKPIK
+387 KMKPIR
-393 EELIYGKHG
+393 EE

>member
-28 EMFPNSPIILV
+28 EMFPDSPIILV

-49 VSILDKWEK
+49 ISILDKWEK
-58 TYIAIKYGIDL
+58 TATAIAIKNGIDI

-78 CASADIFAKGSVDIL
+78 CASADIFAKGSIDIL
-93 NYLGVTDLV
+93 NHLRVTDLV

-113 KKLVEAQLFNNN
+113 KKLVETELSNPD
-125 FDSLVQVYL
+125 FDNLVQVYL

-151 TGNCYKLPNDILGIS
+151 TGDCFKLPNDILGIS
-166 YVKAIYSNKYNITPH
+166 YVKTISSNNYKITPH
-181 TIKRTT
+181 TIKRTN
-187 DYHSKELDKM
+187 DYHSKELDNM

-202 RSINSA
+202 SSA

-214 LINNVDIKESVPSI
+214 LLNNKDIKDSVPSI
-228 TYNYLKKKKIPK
+228 TYSYLKDKKIPK

-247 LKYKIISS
+247 LKYKIISC
-255 NDLTIYNLVDKGLE
+255 NDLTIYNLVDSGIAT
-269 KKLKKEILNSYS
+269 KLKKEILNSYS

-288 IKSKNVTYARLSRTL
+288 VKSKNLTYSRLSRTL

-308 DYTKDMAKEFKKI
+308 DYTKEDKKR
-321 KYIRLLGFSNKG
+321 YRCT
-333 KDYLNKIKKDI
+333 Y
-344 NIPLISKFTREK
+344 
-356 DKMLEYEYK
+356 Y
-365 ITKIYSLVF
+365 
-374 DKDKSKNLIEAEY
+374 
-387 KMKPIK
+387 
-393 EELIYGKHG
+393 

>member
-1 MSKHIVG
+1 MPNHIVG

-21 YHIEKVK
+21 YHLEKIK

-39 LGGNFTERGD
+39 VGGAFTERGD
-49 VSILDKWEK
+49 ISILNKWEK
-58 TYIAIKYGIDL
+58 AEIAIKNEIDL

-78 CASADIFAKGSVDIL
+78 CASADIFANGAISIL
-93 NYLGVTDLV
+93 NNLGVTDLV

-113 KKLVEAQLFNNN
+113 KKLVEAELNNSE
-125 FDSLVQVYL
+125 FDPLVSLYL
-134 RMGYNYP
+134 RLGYNYP

-151 TGNCYKLPNDILGIS
+151 TGNCYKLPNDILGIC
-166 YVKAIYSNKYNITPH
+166 YVKAIYSNNYKITPH
-181 TIKRTT
+181 TIKRTN

-202 RSINSA
+202 SSA

-214 LINNVDIKESVPSI
+214 LLNNKDIKESIPAI
-228 TYNYLKKKKIPK
+228 TYNYLKNKKIPK

-255 NDLTIYNLVDKGLE
+255 NDLTIYNLVDSGIAT
-269 KKLKKEILNSYS
+269 KLKKEILNSYS

-288 IKSKNVTYARLSRTL
+288 IKSKNSTYAKISRML

-308 DYTKDMAKEFKKI
+308 DYTKKQAKEFREI
-321 KYIRLLGFSNKG
+321 TYIRLLGFSNKG
-333 KDYLNKIKKDI
+333 RDYLNRIKKDI
-344 NIPLISKFTREK
+344 DIPIISKFTREK
-356 DKMLEYEYK
+356 DKMLEYEYQ

-374 DKDKSKNLIEAEY
+374 DKDKAKSLIEAEY
-387 KMKPIK
+387 KMKPVR
-393 EELIYGKHG
+393 EE

>member
-49 VSILDKWEK
+49 ISILDKWEK
-58 TYIAIKYGIDL
+58 TAIAIKNGIDL

-78 CASADIFAKGSVDIL
+78 CASADIFAKGSIDIL

-113 KKLVEAQLFNNN
+113 KKLVETELSNSD

-151 TGNCYKLPNDILGIS
+151 TGDCFKLPNDILGIS
-166 YVKAIYSNKYNITPH
+166 YVKAIYSNNYKITPH
-181 TIKRTT
+181 TIKRTN
-187 DYHSKELDKM
+187 DYHSKELDNM
-197 SIRSI
+197 
-202 RSINSA
+202 SINSA

-214 LINNVDIKESVPSI
+214 LLDNKDIKNSVPSI
-228 TYNYLKKKKIPK
+228 TYSYLKDKKIPK

-247 LKYKIISS
+247 LKYKIISC
-255 NDLTIYNLVDKGLE
+255 NDLTIYNLVDSGIAT
-269 KKLKKEILNSYS
+269 KLKKEILNSYS

-288 IKSKNVTYARLSRTL
+288 VKSKNLTYSRLSRTL

-308 DYTKDMAKEFKKI
+308 DYTKDMAKEFKEV

-333 KDYLNKIKKDI
+333 RDYLNKIKKAVDI
-344 NIPLISKFTREK
+344 PIISKFTREK

-374 DKDKSKNLIEAEY
+374 DKDKAKSLIEAEY
-387 KMKPIK
+387 KMKPIR
-393 EELIYGKHG
+393 EE

>member
-28 EMFPNSPIILV
+28 EMFPDSPIILV

-58 TYIAIKYGIDL
+58 TAIAIKNGIDL

-78 CASADIFAKGSVDIL
+78 CASADIFANGSTSIL
-93 NYLGVTDLV
+93 NHLGVTDLV

-113 KKLVEAQLFNNN
+113 KKLVETELSNPD
-125 FDSLVQVYL
+125 FDNLVQVYL

-151 TGNCYKLPNDILGIS
+151 TGNCFKLPNDILGIS
-166 YVKAIYSNKYNITPH
+166 YVKAIFSNNYKITPH
-181 TIKRTT
+181 TIKRTN
-187 DYHSKELDKM
+187 DYHSKELDNM
-197 SIRSI
+197 
-202 RSINSA
+202 SINSA

-214 LINNVDIKESVPSI
+214 LLNNKDIKESVPSI
-228 TYNYLKKKKIPK
+228 TYSYLKDKKIPK

-247 LKYKIISS
+247 LKYKIISC
-255 NDLTIYNLVDKGLE
+255 NDLTIYNLVDSGIAT
-269 KKLKKEILNSYS
+269 KLKKEILNSYS

-288 IKSKNVTYARLSRTL
+288 VKSKNLTYSRLSRTL

-308 DYTKDMAKEFKKI
+308 DYTKDMAKEFKEV

-333 KDYLNKIKKDI
+333 RDYLNKIKKAVDI
-344 NIPLISKFTREK
+344 PIISKFTREK

-374 DKDKSKNLIEAEY
+374 DKDKAKSLIEAEY
-387 KMKPIK
+387 KMKPIR
-393 EELIYGKHG
+393 E

>member
-1 MSKHIVG
+1 MLVLSKHIVG
-8 IIAEYN
+8 IVAEYN

-21 YHIEKVK
+21 YHIKKVK
-28 EMFPNSPIILV
+28 EMFPDSPIILV

-49 VSILDKWEK
+49 ISILDKWEK
-58 TYIAIKYGIDL
+58 TAIAIRNGIDL

-78 CASADIFAKGSVDIL
+78 CASADIFAKGSIDIL

-113 KKLVEAQLFNNN
+113 KKLVKTELSNPD
-125 FDSLVQVYL
+125 FDNLVQVYL

-141 TSLSKALEDI
+141 TSLSKSLEDI
-151 TGNCYKLPNDILGIS
+151 TGDCFKLPNDILGIS
-166 YVKAIYSNKYNITPH
+166 YVKAIYSNNYKITPH
-181 TIKRTT
+181 TIKRTN
-187 DYHSKELDKM
+187 DYHSKELNNM
-197 SIRSI
+197 SIRSIRSI

-214 LINNVDIKESVPSI
+214 LLDSKDIKESVPSI
-228 TYNYLKKKKIPK
+228 TYSYLKDKKIPK

-255 NDLTIYNLVDKGLE
+255 NDLTIYNIVDSGIAT
-269 KKLKKEILNSYS
+269 KLKKEILNSYS

-288 IKSKNVTYARLSRTL
+288 VKSKNLTYSRLSRTL

-308 DYTKDMAKEFKKI
+308 DYTKDMAKEFNEVM
-321 KYIRLLGFSNKG
+321 YIRLLGFSNKG
-333 KDYLNKIKKDI
+333 RDYLNKIKKDI
-344 NIPLISKFTREK
+344 DVPIISKFTREK

-393 EELIYGKHG
+393 EE

>member
-1 MSKHIVG
+1 MSNHIIG

-21 YHIEKVK
+21 YHLEKVK

-49 VSILDKWEK
+49 ISILDKWEK
-58 TYIAIKYGIDL
+58 TNIAIKYGIDL

-78 CASADIFAKGSVDIL
+78 CASADIFAKGSISIL
-93 NYLGVTDLV
+93 NHLGVTDLV

-113 KKLVEAQLFNNN
+113 KKLVETELSNPD
-125 FDSLVQVYL
+125 FDNLVQVYL

-151 TGNCYKLPNDILGIS
+151 TGDCFKLPNDILGIS
-166 YVKAIYSNKYNITPH
+166 YVKAIISNNYKITPH
-181 TIKRTT
+181 TIKRTN
-187 DYHSKELDKM
+187 DYHSKELDNM
-197 SIRSI
+197 
-202 RSINSA
+202 SINSA

-214 LINNVDIKESVPSI
+214 LLNNKDIKESVPSI
-228 TYNYLKKKKIPK
+228 TYSYLKNKKIPK

-247 LKYKIISS
+247 LKYKIISC
-255 NDLTIYNLVDKGLE
+255 NDLTIYNLVDSGIAT
-269 KKLKKEILNSYS
+269 KLKKEILNSYS

-288 IKSKNVTYARLSRTL
+288 VKSKNLTYSRLSRTL

-308 DYTKDMAKEFKKI
+308 DYTKDMAKEFKEV

-333 KDYLNKIKKDI
+333 KDYLNKIKKAVDI
-344 NIPLISKFTREK
+344 PIISKFTREK

-374 DKDKSKNLIEAEY
+374 DKDKIKSLIEDEY
-387 KMKPIK
+387 KMKPIR
-393 EELIYGKHG
+393 E

>member
-1 MSKHIVG
+1 MLILSKHIVG

-49 VSILDKWEK
+49 ISILDKWEK
-58 TYIAIKYGIDL
+58 TLIAINYGIDL

-78 CASADIFAKGSVDIL
+78 CASADIFAKGSIDIL
-93 NYLGVTDLV
+93 NHLGVTDLV

-113 KKLVEAQLFNNN
+113 KRLVETQLFNKD

-151 TGNCYKLPNDILGIS
+151 TGKCYKLPNDILGIS
-166 YVKAIYSNKYNITPH
+166 YVKSIISNNYKITPH
-181 TIKRTT
+181 TIKRTN
-187 DYHSKELDKM
+187 DYHSKELEHK
-197 SIRSI
+197 SIKSI
-202 RSINSA
+202 TSA
-208 TSIREA
+208 TSIRQA
-214 LINNVDIKESVPSI
+214 LMNNIDIKNFVPDI
-228 TYNYLKKKKIPK
+228 TYKYLKKETIPK

-247 LKYKIISS
+247 LKYKIVSS
-255 NDLTIYNLVDKGLE
+255 NDLTIYNLVDSGME
-269 KKLKKEILNSYS
+269 AKLKKEILNSYS

-288 IKSKNVTYARLSRTL
+288 VKSKNSTYAKISRML

-308 DYTKDMAKEFKKI
+308 DYTKEQAREFKDI

-333 KDYLNKIKKDI
+333 RVYLNKIKKDI

-356 DKMLEYEYK
+356 DKMLEYEYI

-374 DKDKSKNLIEAEY
+374 DKDKAKSLIEAEY
-387 KMKPIK
+387 KMKPIR
-393 EELIYGKHG
+393 ED

>member
-1 MSKHIVG
+1 MSNHIVG

-21 YHIEKVK
+21 YHLEKVK

-39 LGGNFTERGD
+39 VGGVFTERGD
-49 VSILDKWEK
+49 ISVLNKWEK
-58 TYIAIKYGIDL
+58 TEIAIKNGIDL

-78 CASADIFAKGSVDIL
+78 CASADIFANGAISIL
-93 NYLGVTDLV
+93 NNLGVTDLV

-113 KKLVEAQLFNNN
+113 KKLVETELNNSE
-125 FDSLVQVYL
+125 FDVLVSLYL
-134 RMGYNYP
+134 RSGYNYP

-166 YVKAIYSNKYNITPH
+166 YVKAIYSNNYKITPH
-181 TIKRTT
+181 TIKRTN

-202 RSINSA
+202 SSA
-208 TSIREA
+208 TSIRKA
-214 LINNVDIKESVPSI
+214 LLNNKDIKNSVPSI
-228 TYNYLKKKKIPK
+228 TYNYLKNKKIPK

-255 NDLTIYNLVDKGLE
+255 NDLTIYNLVDSGME
-269 KKLKKEILNSYS
+269 VKLKKEIFNSYN

-288 IKSKNVTYARLSRTL
+288 VKSKNSTYAKISRML

-308 DYTKDMAKEFKKI
+308 DYTKEQAKEFKEI
-321 KYIRLLGFSNKG
+321 TYIRLLGFSNKG
-333 KDYLNKIKKDI
+333 RDYLNKIKKDI
-344 NIPLISKFTREK
+344 DIPIISKFTREK
-356 DKMLEYEYK
+356 DKMLEYEYQ

-374 DKDKSKNLIEAEY
+374 DKDEAKSLIEAEY
-387 KMKPIK
+387 KMKPIREK
-393 EELIYGKHG
+393 

>member
-1 MSKHIVG
+1 MSNHIIG

-28 EMFPNSPIILV
+28 KMFPNSPIILV

-49 VSILDKWEK
+49 ISILDKWEK
-58 TYIAIKYGIDL
+58 TNIAIKYGIDL

-78 CASADIFAKGSVDIL
+78 SASADTFAKGSIDIL
-93 NYLGVTDLV
+93 NHLGVTDLV

-113 KKLVEAQLFNNN
+113 KKLVETQLFNKD

-151 TGNCYKLPNDILGIS
+151 TGNCFRLPNDILGIS
-166 YVKAIYSNKYNITPH
+166 YVKAILYNNYNITPH
-181 TIKRTT
+181 TIKRTNN
-187 DYHSKELDKM
+187 YHSKELDIK
-197 SIRSI
+197 SI

-214 LINNVDIKESVPSI
+214 LINNKDVESSVPSI
-228 TYNYLKKKKIPK
+228 SYSYLKNKKIPK

-247 LKYKIISS
+247 LKYKIVSS
-255 NDLTIYNLVDKGLE
+255 NDLTIYNLVDSGISS
-269 KKLKKEILNSYS
+269 KLKKEILNSYS

-288 IKSKNVTYARLSRTL
+288 VKSKNDTYAKISRML

-308 DYTKDMAKEFKKI
+308 DYTKEQAKEFREI
-321 KYIRLLGFSNKG
+321 TYIRLLGFSNKG
-333 KDYLNKIKKDI
+333 RDYLNKIKKDI
-344 NIPLISKFTREK
+344 DIPIISKFTREK

-374 DKDKSKNLIEAEY
+374 AKDKSKSLIEAEY
-387 KMKPIK
+387 KMKPIR
-393 EELIYGKHG
+393 EEQVWII